1 MNAFASIRRSSL
13 LAALALSLG
22 LVTIP
27 AFAANKASIVVEGVQ
42 MPAWVERAGA
52 RPEPL
57 APGME
62 LKPDDRLTTGA
73 GSRLLLRASDGSAI
87 KLGENATYRL
97 DSLSL
102 RPGNIFQAAMNV
114 LEGAFR
120 FTTDTVAKKRQRRD
134 VSIRIATV
142 TAGVRGTDL
151 WGKSESEK
159 QIVCLIEG
167 RIEVTPQN
175 EASIAMDRPLQFY
188 VRERGQSQPI
198 AAVPAE
204 QLRQWAA
211 ETEIEA
217 GRGALRRGGKWKIT
231 FGSADSQAAALKLY
245 DDVRKAGYPVSI
257 LPVVEGAKRSYEV
270 RLASLT
276 SKVEADALASK
287 LKGKFGEEDLK
298 VSM

>member
-1 MNAFASIRRSSL
+1 MTAFASIRRTSM
-13 LAALALSLG
+13 LAALSLSIG

-27 AFAANKASIVVEGVQ
+27 ALAASKASIVVEGVQ

-62 LKPDDRLTTGA
+62 LKPDDRLKTGA

-87 KLGENATYRL
+87 KLGENAVYRL
-97 DSLSL
+97 DSLGM

-120 FTTDTVAKKRQRRD
+120 FTTDSVAKKRQRRD

-151 WGKSESEK
+151 WGKSEPEK

-175 EASIAMDRPLQFY
+175 EASIPMDQPLQFY

-217 GRGALRRGGKWKIT
+217 GRGALRRGGRWKIT
-231 FGSADSQAAALKLY
+231 FGSADSQKAALKLY
-245 DDVRKAGYPVSI
+245 DEVREAGYPASI
-257 LPVVEGAKRSYEV
+257 MPVAEGEKRSYNV
-270 RLASLT
+270 RLAGLT
-276 SKVEADALASK
+276 SRVEAEALAAR
-287 LKGKFGEEDLK
+287 LKGRFGEEEFK
-298 VSM
+298 ISM